1 MQMFGLS
8 KIFLKDTNTFIQ
20 QGCIKLIKSDS
31 EDIYHV
37 TISIEKIGS
46 FYASNNTQ
54 KKII

>member
-20 QGCIKLIKSDS
+20 QGCIKLIKSYS

-54 KKII
+54 KNCI